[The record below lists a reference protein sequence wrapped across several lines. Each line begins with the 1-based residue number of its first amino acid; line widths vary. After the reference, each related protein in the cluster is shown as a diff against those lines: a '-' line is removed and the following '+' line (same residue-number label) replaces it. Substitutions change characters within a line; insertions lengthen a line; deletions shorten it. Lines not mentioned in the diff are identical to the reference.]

1 LGRGIVQAKDHFSEW
16 GQTVRKI
23 FAVLAIV
30 VVLSLGAAAQ
40 RFQTE
45 GEAFAGFQYTNLDT
59 FNAQRSSLVG
69 WNGQVTGY
77 IKRPL
82 GVTAEFSGSYGSP
95 DVGGEPT
102 KLRMYT
108 FLFGPTFRAPSE
120 KSTPFVHVLLGYA
133 RLTNDGGIYSSSG
146 FAYEIGGGYDVSIA
160 RNVSFR
166 VAQLD
171 YLATK
176 LGDPTGTGNSTQHNF
191 RVATGLV
198 FKF

>member
-1 LGRGIVQAKDHFSEW
+1 M
-16 GQTVRKI
+16 RKI
-23 FAVLAIV
+23 LAVLAVV

-40 RFQTE
+40 RFHSE

-59 FNAQRSSLVG
+59 FSVQRSSLVG
-69 WNGQVTGY
+69 WNGQVTDY

-82 GVTAEFSGSYGSP
+82 GLTADFSGSYGSP

-102 KLRMYT
+102 KLRMYN

-133 RLTNDGGIYSSSG
+133 RLSNSSGIYSSSG
-146 FAYEIGGGYDVSIA
+146 FAYEIGGGYDINVS

-171 YLATK
+171 YLGTK
-176 LGDPTGTGNSTQHNF
+176 LEDPSGSGNNTQHNF